1 MDKAQTVGPNNFASF
16 WCSHQDTALPCCA
29 SCDSPVIY
37 ATLVMPVS
45 FRSVPHLPDSS
56 DVLVAASVCAQ
67 NHSSDCSA
75 RSLTHCSH

>member
-1 MDKAQTVGPNNFASF
+1 
-16 WCSHQDTALPCCA
+16 
-29 SCDSPVIY
+29 
-37 ATLVMPVS
+37 MPVS